1 MEFLKPME
9 IKEDANPKL
18 IEEVRDVFSKSE
30 LSITAKQIEGMKEK
44 QQHMK
49 EVRLEVIIPVVI
61 YH

>member
-1 MEFLKPME
+1 MEFLKTNE

-18 IEEVRDVFSKSE
+18 IEEIREFFCKSE
-30 LSITAKQIEGMKEK
+30 LDITAKQIEGMKEK

-49 EVRLEVIIPVVI
+49 EVRLEVIISTVY